1 MTAHSS
7 RLTRRKVLKG
17 AGATA
22 GALALAGCSGA
33 GGGGSGGSDSTDSGS
48 GGSGGSDSTDSGS
61 SGSGGQ
67 MPTVQVAGGG
77 GSWKE
82 SRFASFFTPFQ
93 EGNPPWENEHK
104 VKYTEKASNQYVSE
118 IKRNPENP
126 SFDLVEL
133 DNMRAPLLGEQDAL
147 VNQEEEID
155 NMSNLPSAFKNE
167 YMGGTTVFPRGIAY
181 RQDKL
186 DKEFTS
192 WDDLIDPDLE
202 GKVAFEPWANAGSK
216 FFYVINNAKGGDLN
230 NLDPGF
236 EWLKEFV
243 DTVDPVFFDQVD
255 KAMQLF
261 RNEEIYVASFLS
273 ARTSSLRINDGL
285 DMKLSIPEEGSV
297 ADYWGYPLLKH
308 RPDANKEAGKEF
320 LEGAYTAEAQAGF
333 AEDFGYPPAVPEA
346 QELISEEVKEKRPF
360 ITLSPDQLGRFDNGI
375 DWVQVE
381 KQQAEDGQRWRKV
394 VSS

>member
-1 MTAHSS
+1 MTANRS
-7 RLTRRKVLKG
+7 RTSRRNVLKG
-17 AGATA
+17 IGTSA
-22 GALALAGCSGA
+22 GALALAGCSGN
-33 GGGGSGGSDSTDSGS
+33 SGGDTTEGSSGSSGGDTTASGS
-48 GGSGGSDSTDSGS
+48 GGDSES
-61 SGSGGQ
+61 

-82 SRFASFFTPFQ
+82 ARFASFWTPYQNGESPWQ
-93 EGNPPWENEHK
+93 EKHK
-104 VKYTEKASNQYVSE
+104 VEYTEKGSNQYVAE
-118 IKRNPENP
+118 IKRNPEDP
-126 SFDLVEL
+126 SFDMVEL

-147 VNQEEEID
+147 VNQADKVD
-155 NMSNLPSAFKNE
+155 NMSNLPPAFKND

-181 RQDKL
+181 REDKL
-186 DKEFTS
+186 DKEFNS
-192 WDDLIDPDLE
+192 WDDLIDPDLK

-216 FFYVINNAKGGDLN
+216 FFYVINKAQGGDLN

-236 EWLKEFV
+236 EWLEEFV

-285 DMKLSIPEEGSV
+285 DMKFSIPKEGSV

-308 RPDANKEAGKEF
+308 RPEANRKEGLEF

-333 AEDFGYPPAVPEA
+333 AEEFGYPPAVPEA
-346 QELISEEVKEKRPF
+346 QELISEETKEKRPL
-360 ITLSPDQLGRFDNGI
+360 ITLSPDQLDRFDNGI

-381 KQQAEDGQRWRKV
+381 KQKSKDGQRWRKI